1 MRNPKIVLNSL
12 SMNSQKKGYK
22 FQRLYRILFNDTM
35 YHVAYQRIATKPGNM
50 TADCNGHTIDGISIE
65 NIEKLIASLKDES
78 YQPRPSRRIY
88 IPKKNGKMR
97 PLGIPSFYDKLLQ
110 EVIRMI
116 LEAIYEPCFSKHSH
130 GFRPKRSCHTALAEI
145 EKTFCGVKWFV
156 EGDIKGFFDNIDHN
170 VLIETLSERIEDD
183 RFLRLIRKFLKAG
196 YMEDWKFYNTYSG
209 TPQGGIISPILA
221 NIYLDKLDSYMA
233 EIEAR
238 FNKGKSRKRSQQ
250 FKTLSYKRRWLKHR
264 LSKTS
269 SDAERKEIIR
279 ALKENQRQ
287 NLLIPCGDEM
297 NADFKR
303 VHYVRYADDFLI
315 GIIGSKEDAVNLKAE
330 ITKFLADKMKLEL
343 SAEKTLIT
351 HSENH
356 AKFLGYEICI
366 QKSIQTVR
374 HKNGS
379 LCRAHNKRVRLL
391 IGSDMIKKKL
401 LSQKA
406 IEIKTHNGK
415 EQWNPLS
422 RVGMTVLDDLEIL
435 RKYSSEV
442 RGLYNYYALAQ
453 NVCSL
458 HSLDYMMKRSMYKT
472 FAHKYRTKTSA
483 IRRKYFK
490 NGVFT
495 VQYKVKNGIIKE
507 ATFYNDGFKRKK
519 ADTNKDIDNAP
530 YYMAYRTTT
539 SLINRLAAHKCE
551 LCGAEDNLVMH
562 HVRKL
567 GDLKGKEPWE
577 KLMMARHRKTIA
589 LCSKC
594 HRNIHLGN
602 V

>member
-1 MRNPKIVLNSL
+1 
-12 SMNSQKKGYK
+12 MNSQKKGYK

-50 TADCNGHTIDGISIE
+50 TADCNGHTIDGMSIE

-356 AKFLGYEICI
+356 AKFLGYEIYVR
-366 QKSIQTVR
+366 KSDALKRNNKGVLR
-374 HKNGS
+374 RS
-379 LCRAHNKRVRLL
+379 HNARVVLEL
-391 IGSDMIKKKL
+391 PKEAVKKKL
-401 LSQKA
+401 LEYGAMVIKDNGTPSGEWRSNPRRKLINQKP
-406 IEIKTHNGK
+406 E
-415 EQWNPLS
+415 
-422 RVGMTVLDDLEIL
+422 EIL
-435 RKYSSEV
+435 ALINGEI
-442 RGLYNYYALAQ
+442 RGFYNYYSIAHNIGNEGAKFGHFMKYSFFKTLAL
-453 NVCSL
+453 
-458 HSLDYMMKRSMYKT
+458 
-472 FAHKYRTKTSA
+472 KYRSSVSK
-483 IRRKYFK
+483 INIKYRRGKEF
-490 NGVFT
+490 VIP
-495 VQYKVKNGIIKE
+495 YKDDRGKDKFVIL
-507 ATFYNDGFKRKK
+507 YNEGFKKK
-519 ADTNKDIDNAP
+519 TASDYARIDSLPLEEINVP
-530 YYMAYRTTT
+530 YPTLAE
-539 SLINRLAAHKCE
+539 RLMEKTCE
-551 LCGAEDNLVMH
+551 LCGKEDTELVMH

-567 GDLKGKEPWE
+567 AQLKGEVKWE
-577 KLMMARHRKTIA
+577 EMMLKRRRKTLAVCPQCMQSIIDYN
-589 LCSKC
+589 K
-594 HRNIHLGN
+594 
-602 V
+602 

>member
-1 MRNPKIVLNSL
+1 
-12 SMNSQKKGYK
+12 
-22 FQRLYRILFNDTM
+22 
-35 YHVAYQRIATKPGNM
+35 
-50 TADCNGHTIDGISIE
+50 
-65 NIEKLIASLKDES
+65 
-78 YQPRPSRRIY
+78 
-88 IPKKNGKMR
+88 
-97 PLGIPSFYDKLLQ
+97 
-110 EVIRMI
+110 
-116 LEAIYEPCFSKHSH
+116 
-130 GFRPKRSCHTALAEI
+130 
-145 EKTFCGVKWFV
+145 
-156 EGDIKGFFDNIDHN
+156 
-170 VLIETLSERIEDD
+170 
-183 RFLRLIRKFLKAG
+183 
-196 YMEDWKFYNTYSG
+196 MEDWKFYNTYSG

-490 NGVFT
+490 NRVFT